1 MTNMG
6 RSEKAV
12 GALMNRKNGEHS
24 TVPGDIPSRLSDQPV
39 TNKKRAMH
47 EHSPLII
54 YIKGGAEGRT

>member
-24 TVPGDIPSRLSDQPV
+24 TVGRLIKERLSNSPSDKADKEL
-39 TNKKRAMH
+39 TKKT
-47 EHSPLII
+47 
-54 YIKGGAEGRT
+54 GGMR